1 MLAFSRQVRGP
12 ADEVAS
18 HCHARHKAGRNPLG
32 TGPSTGVLKDGR
44 LHFGRQNKKLRKSQ
58 NTFR

>member
-12 ADEVAS
+12 AGEVAS

-32 TGPSTGVLKDGR
+32 TGLSIDGAQMYSRMRGGSRGSVGVDMIAG
-44 LHFGRQNKKLRKSQ
+44 
-58 NTFR
+58 